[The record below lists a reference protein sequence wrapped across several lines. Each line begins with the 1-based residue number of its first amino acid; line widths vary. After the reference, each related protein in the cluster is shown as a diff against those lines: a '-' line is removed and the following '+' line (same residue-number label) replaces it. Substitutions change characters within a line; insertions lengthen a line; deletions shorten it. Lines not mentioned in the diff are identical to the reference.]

1 MPMIVWGYSPNGVA
15 LPSIY
20 GSVWRGLYKKSLI
33 INNAIQFPSTICLGE
48 DMVFNTL
55 AFLFASR
62 ITFINDYLNCA
73 KALGYAIPNDILIN
87 IAESDILEYARRNNI
102 PARVVNIAANAML
115 SEEFDY
121 VNISGNYEVCTELL
135 GALSIIESIDD
146 I

>member
-1 MPMIVWGYSPNGVA
+1 MYSFTTNPFLNGHENMNK
-15 LPSIY
+15 
-20 GSVWRGLYKKSLI
+20 LYEAYRDTENDRVRAQKLY
-33 INNAIQFPSTICLGE
+33 
-48 DMVFNTL
+48 
-55 AFLFASR
+55 
-62 ITFINDYLNCA
+62 TFINDYLNCA

-102 PARVVNIAANAML
+102 PVRVVNIVANAML